1 MEARNPRGDGRRALL
16 AAPNTIPRP
25 PATHRPSPAAP
36 PPSPRRAGIL
46 PGVASPSRSRAVSW
60 KANLIA
66 LWFAQVGTTLAFS
79 FTFPFYP
86 LFFEEIGG
94 FATEQAAFWT
104 GMSGWVFGVGMG
116 LFSPVW
122 GVLGDR
128 FGRKLNVVRALALGA
143 IFLALSGF
151 SQTPLQLLA
160 SRFVIGATSGVLPT
174 IMALVA
180 AHTPRERLTFAAG
193 AVQSALFLGV
203 ALGPLFGGIIYDAF
217 GMRVAFLATGVALLA
232 SMLLVI
238 VMVREDFRPAPS
250 DANPLQPFAD
260 MWRMSTSR
268 TMLPLYAV
276 VFLVLAGNLVIQP
289 AVPGIVKTIDG
300 GSESGTASGHR
311 VRDDGHRG
319 GDLVGPDGM
328 ARGEAQPAADSD
340 RGGGGSRRDESDS
353 VLRGALLRAG
363 GGAACDIAVRGGT
376 RWAGE
381 RSDCDA
387 LAAEPAWRIV
397 RFGAVRS
404 RHRRRSRAARGRRRG
419 RGMGTAERVPA
430 GDSRV
435 CPGPHRGR
443 RAAGVESD
451 ARDWNP
457 AFAGLTALL
466 DCPPQTGPLR
476 NPVLWRA

>member
-1 MEARNPRGDGRRALL
+1 M
-16 AAPNTIPRP
+16 
-25 PATHRPSPAAP
+25 
-36 PPSPRRAGIL
+36 
-46 PGVASPSRSRAVSW
+46 RAVSW

-180 AHTPRERLTFAAG
+180 AHTPRDRLTFAAG
-193 AVQSALFLGV
+193 AVQSALFLGL

-217 GMRVAFLATGVALLA
+217 GMRVAFIATGVALLA

-238 VMVREDFRPAPS
+238 VMVHEDFRPAPA

-268 TMLPLYAV
+268 SMLPLYAV

-300 GSESGTASGHR
+300 GSESGTASGI
-311 VRDDGHRG
+311 VFATMGIG
-319 GDLVGPDGM
+319 
-328 ARGEAQPAADSD
+328 AAVS
-340 RGGGGSRRDESDS
+340 S
-353 VLRGALLRAG
+353 VLMGWLAGKHSLQRILIGAAAGAGVMSLIPYFAGHYFVLAAGLLAISLFAG
-363 GGAACDIAVRGGT
+363 GLGGLVNGLIAMRSPPNRHGASFGSAQFAHAIGVAIGPLAGGAAVVGWGLRSVFLLEIAGF
-376 RWAGE
+376 
-381 RSDCDA
+381 A
-387 LAAEPAWRIV
+387 LVLVVVVVLLGSKATQETSFPP
-397 RFGAVRS
+397 S
-404 RHRRRSRAARGRRRG
+404 R
-419 RGMGTAERVPA
+419 
-430 GDSRV
+430 D
-435 CPGPHRGR
+435 
-443 RAAGVESD
+443 
-451 ARDWNP
+451 
-457 AFAGLTALL
+457 
-466 DCPPQTGPLR
+466 
-476 NPVLWRA
+476 